1 MTVGVPDEEEGAG
14 LEDGGGDDCGEGAG
28 DGKGEAR
35 SEDAEGLDPPK
46 LIDGEEV
53 RGRFARLWAG
63 RRSRG
68 AVQTRAMWP

>member
-14 LEDGGGDDCGEGAG
+14 LEDGGGDDCGKGAG

-35 SEDAEGLDPPK
+35 PEDAVGLDPPK
-46 LIDGEEV
+46 LVDREEV

-68 AVQTRAMWP
+68 AVQTRATWP